1 MESCHEYD
9 KALADIK
16 DLYEANDE
24 FRTDIRESTEVA
36 LRCLRN
42 GREKGGCSK
51 EKETTDAVAVDLNEG
66 VLYPLKELAFLVAVP
81 SIYKNCKEF
90 VFVYHRPW
98 PVVEKYFNGCYDGT
112 EKPSLGF
119 CRFRMINE
127 NVES

>member
-16 DLYEANDE
+16 DLYEANNE

-42 GREKGGCSK
+42 SREKGGCSK
-51 EKETTDAVAVDLNEG
+51 ENETTDAVAVDLNEG
-66 VLYPLKELAFLVAVP
+66 VLYVLKAFAFLVAVP
-81 SIYKNCKEF
+81 TIYKNCKEF
-90 VFVYHRPW
+90 VVVYNRPW
-98 PVVEKYFNGCYDGT
+98 PLVEKYFNGCYDGI

-119 CRFRMINE
+119 VVFE
-127 NVES
+127 

>member
-24 FRTDIRESTEVA
+24 FRADIRKSTEAA

-42 GREKGGCSK
+42 GREKGSCNK
-51 EKETTDAVAVDLNEG
+51 EHETTDAGAVDLNEG
-66 VLYPLKELAFLVAVP
+66 VLYLLKELSFLVAVP

-90 VFVYHRPW
+90 VAVYHRPW
-98 PVVEKYFNGCYDGT
+98 PVLEKYFNGCYDGI

-119 CRFRMINE
+119 VVFE
-127 NVES
+127 